1 MAVVRH
7 QAVGTAR
14 SMSRLA
20 RTTAFSKAQAPAGS
34 PSARS
39 RPASN
44 SAASPIH
51 DSRTMTSLLLGEG
64 ERASRMT
71 RQLEVRLGTFRTR
84 TQE

>member
-1 MAVVRH
+1 MDPSPTRTTGPWANWIRMMAVVRH

-44 SAASPIH
+44 SAASPIQ
-51 DSRTMTSLLLGEG
+51 DSRRMTSCFAA
-64 ERASRMT
+64 RAS
-71 RQLEVRLGTFRTR
+71 GSAG
-84 TQE
+84 